1 MKLAYLSLGSNM
13 GRRES
18 TLAEALRLLA
28 APDLRVV
35 RVSPVYETEPMEL
48 RDQPWFLN
56 LVAEIETDLFPRQ
69 LLARTQKIEKEL
81 GRKRKVSKGPR
92 TIDIDI
98 LLYGSFVIDTPDLPV
113 PHPRMAERRFVL
125 EPLAQLAPE
134 LRHPVLRRT
143 VSELLA
149 RTGKVEKELGR
160 TRKVSKGPRTID
172 IDILLYGSFV
182 IDTPDLQVP
191 HPRMAERRFVLE
203 PLAQLAPELR
213 HPMLRRTVAEL
224 LAATREQVVRQVGV
238 VHTSGEGLR

>member
-56 LVAEIETDLFPRQ
+56 LVAEIETDLFPKQ
-69 LLARTQKIEKEL
+69 LLARTQRIEKEL
-81 GRKRKVSKGPR
+81 GRK
-92 TIDIDI
+92 
-98 LLYGSFVIDTPDLPV
+98 
-113 PHPRMAERRFVL
+113 
-125 EPLAQLAPE
+125 
-134 LRHPVLRRT
+134 
-143 VSELLA
+143 
-149 RTGKVEKELGR
+149 
-160 TRKVSKGPRTID
+160 RKVSKGPRTID

-213 HPMLRRTVAEL
+213 HPVLRRTVSEL
-224 LAATREQVVRQVGV
+224 LAATRGQGVRQVGV
-238 VHTSGEGLR
+238 VHTSGEGSI

>member
-1 MKLAYLSLGSNM
+1 M

-35 RVSPVYETEPMEL
+35 RVSPVYETEPMEV

-56 LVAEIETDLFPRQ
+56 LVAEIETALFPRQ
-69 LLARTQKIEKEL
+69 LLARTEKVEGEL

-98 LLYGSFVIDTPDLPV
+98 LLYGSSVVDTPDLQV
-113 PHPRMAERRFVL
+113 PHPRMVERRFVL

-143 VSELLA
+143 V
-149 RTGKVEKELGR
+149 
-160 TRKVSKGPRTID
+160 
-172 IDILLYGSFV
+172 
-182 IDTPDLQVP
+182 
-191 HPRMAERRFVLE
+191 
-203 PLAQLAPELR
+203 
-213 HPMLRRTVAEL
+213 AEL
-224 LAATREQVVRQVGV
+224 LTATRAQVVRRVGML
-238 VHTSGEGLR
+238 HTMGEGSGWRWLRALLCR